1 MRHILFKVLALCF
14 ITYSGAQN
22 INVSGVVQDATGL
35 PIPGVNIIV
44 KNTNKGAV
52 TDFDGNFTLNDVKIG
67 TTLSFSYI
75 GYITKDI
82 NMTSDAYL
90 TVQLE
95 EDIATLDEVVVVGYG
110 RQKKK
115 DVTGAVSIVSSETL
129 EELRPI
135 DAAQALQGTSAGVN
149 VSAPSGSPGGEF
161 NILIRGASSNGDNG
175 PLVIIDG
182 YKGDL
187 NSINPSDIETFSIL
201 KDAQAAIYGI
211 EGANGV
217 VLVTTKSGRRNSV
230 AKISYNV
237 YSGIQ
242 ETTRQLPYLN
252 ATEYA
257 LLLNESYAANGEAIP
272 FTNVSSLGVGIDW
285 QDELFEQSPITN
297 HNLSITGGGEKSTYY
312 FGGSILEQDGI
323 IASNKSNFQRS
334 NVKIKLGFDIT
345 EKLKFTTS
353 ANYFNFNRDKIG
365 ENELGTPLFNALNY
379 APTYALDEQ
388 DTTGFLGNEVVNPIS
403 QIANTYDEENGNS
416 LEGTFQLDYKPI
428 EGLTLTSRIGLKQFQ
443 NKRKTFSP
451 IVDYGSGKVFNT
463 DRSSVFQERNTNNSY
478 TWETFATYNRVFL
491 EHHNTT
497 FTLGTSVVREWGDHL
512 DATGFDVPNNS
523 WEFADISLANGISES
538 KSTGSFIYD
547 GRLTSYFARLQYDFK
562 GKYLLSA
569 LIRRDGA
576 SQFAPGK
583 RTDYFSSA
591 TAGWKISDEP
601 FLEDIEI
608 INFLKLRA
616 SYGTLGSNPRQE
628 LFRALLDGEATYVLD
643 GAIISGRASGRI
655 PTPASTWESAEKLDI
670 GLDITL
676 FDNKLEIVADYF
688 IEDRENLLIENFPV
702 SGITGAFAPGAGLPT
717 VNAGSTRNKGIE
729 LFIKY
734 NEQLSKDL
742 SFTASYN
749 VTKIDGEVTAVKD
762 DIPST
767 SGSFSV
773 GQPAIANLRQG
784 DPLGAFYGLKTDGI
798 FQNQA
803 EIDAHPSQAGLG
815 ATTAPGD
822 FRYVDTNGDGEI
834 TIDDRTYLGKPQA
847 DYNMGLNL
855 AIEYKNFDFGSY
867 MYAEIGKETVRNY
880 ERDQPN
886 VNRLNLYLG
895 RWRGEGT
902 SNTVPRTTTGGTA
915 NKLFSDFYVEDSSFL
930 RIQNIQLGYSLPEHI
945 LEKLSI
951 SKFRLY
957 ASVNNPFTL
966 TKYKGY
972 DPAATSGDAVGG
984 GIDYGFYPISK
995 QYILGLNLSL

>member
-1 MRHILFKVLALCF
+1 MRHIFFKILTLFFLS
-14 ITYSGAQN
+14 YSGAQN
-22 INVSGVVQDATGL
+22 IDVRGVVQDAAGL
-35 PIPGVNIIV
+35 PLPGVNIIV
-44 KNTNKGAV
+44 KNTSKGVV
-52 TDFDGNFTLNDVKIG
+52 TDFDGNFILKELRIES
-67 TTLSFSYI
+67 TLSFSYI
-75 GYITKDI
+75 GYVTKEVSIKDGSKLI
-82 NMTSDAYL
+82 
-90 TVQLE
+90 VQLE
-95 EDIATLDEVVVVGYG
+95 EDIATLNEIVVVGYG

-149 VSAPSGSPGGEF
+149 VSASSGSPGGGF

-175 PLVIIDG
+175 PLIIIDG

-187 NSINPSDIETFSIL
+187 NTINPSDIETFSIL

-217 VLVTTKSGRRNSV
+217 VLVTTKSGKRNSA

-242 ETTRQLPYLN
+242 ETTRKLPYLN
-252 ATEYA
+252 ASEYA
-257 LLLNESYAANGEAIP
+257 LLLNESHAANGDPLP
-272 FTNVSSLGVGIDW
+272 FTNVSGLGVGVDW
-285 QDELFEQSPITN
+285 QDELFEQSPITS
-297 HNLSITGGGEKSTYY
+297 HNLSVTGGGEKSTYY

-323 IASNKSNFQRS
+323 VASEKSNFRRN
-334 NVKIKLGFDIT
+334 NVKIKLGFDVSK
-345 EKLKFTTS
+345 KLKFTTS
-353 ANYFNFNRDKIG
+353 ANYFNFNRNKIG
-365 ENELGTPLFNALNY
+365 ENDLGTPLFNALNY
-379 APTYALDEQ
+379 APTYTVGQQ
-388 DTTGFLGNEVVNPIS
+388 DTTGFLGNEVVNPIT
-403 QIANTYDEENGNS
+403 QIANTYDKESGNS
-416 LEGTFQLDYKPI
+416 IEGTFQLDYKPI
-428 EGLTLTSRIGLKQFQ
+428 EGLTLTTRIGLKQFQ
-443 NKRKTFSP
+443 NKRKTFAP
-451 IVDYGSGKVFNT
+451 IFNYGPGKVFNN

-478 TWETFATYNRVFL
+478 TWEAFATYNKTFL
-491 EHHNTT
+491 EDHNATV
-497 FTLGTSVVREWGDHL
+497 TLGTSVQRDWGDHL
-512 DATGFDVPNNS
+512 DATGYDVPNNS

-538 KSTGSFIYD
+538 KSTGSYIYD
-547 GRLTSYFARLQYDFK
+547 GRLTSYFARLQYAFK

-576 SQFAPGK
+576 SQFASGL

-601 FLEDIEI
+601 FLEAIEA
-608 INFLKLRA
+608 INFLKIRA
-616 SYGTLGSNPRQE
+616 SYGTLGSNPKQE
-628 LFRALLDGEATYVLD
+628 LFRALLDGEATYVID
-643 GAIISGRASGRI
+643 GAIVSGRASGRI

-670 GLDITL
+670 GLDVTL

-688 IEDRENLLIENFPV
+688 IEDRADLLIENFPV

-734 NEQLSKDL
+734 KQDFSENL
-742 SFTASYN
+742 SFSVSYN

-762 DIPST
+762 NIPST

-803 EIDAHPSQAGLG
+803 EIDAHPSQSGLG
-815 ATTAPGD
+815 STTAPGD
-822 FRYVDTNGDGEI
+822 FRYIDANGDGEI

-847 DYNMGLNL
+847 DYNMGFNL
-855 AIEYKNFDFGSY
+855 AFEYKNFDFRTY

-880 ERDQPN
+880 ERDQSN

-930 RIQNIQLGYSLPEHI
+930 RVQNIQLGYALPEEI
-945 LEKLSI
+945 LEKLGI
-951 SKFRLY
+951 SKLRVY

-966 TKYKGY
+966 TKYRGY
-972 DPAATSGDAVGG
+972 DPAATNGDAVGG